1 MTITQLKRKFLED
14 LGDNYPKEEILSFF
28 NLLAAHILEL
38 SRLQMALEPNK
49 KLSEAEINEFGQALE
64 KLASFEPI
72 QYIIGETEFFSLNFK
87 VAPGVL
93 IPRPETEEL
102 VQWILDEVS
111 LQQKSSLKILDIG
124 TGSGCIPI
132 SIKKHLPKAQISAID
147 ISEEALEI
155 ANLNAEQNEVSVEFI
170 QQDILSAEKL
180 PQQFDIIV
188 SNPPYVRELEKAEMH
203 QNVLQ
208 YEPETALYVKDEN
221 PLLFYKKITKLAQEG
236 LAKNGLL
243 FFEINQYLGE
253 ETKAMVQDHGFD
265 AKLRKDMFGNFRML
279 KAQKR

>member
-1 MTITQLKRKFLED
+1 MTTTQLKNQFLED
-14 LGDNYPKEEILSFF
+14 LGGKYPKEEILSFF
-28 NLLAAHILEL
+28 NLLAEHILKR

-49 KLSEAEINEFGQALE
+49 EISDAEVGQFQGALE
-64 KLASFEPI
+64 KLNVFEPI

-111 LQQKSSLKILDIG
+111 LQQIQNLQILDIG

-132 SIKKHLPKAQISAID
+132 SLKKHLPKAQISAID
-147 ISEEALEI
+147 ISEEALKI
-155 ANLNAEQNEVSVEFI
+155 AKINAEQNEVSVDFI

-188 SNPPYVRELEKAEMH
+188 SNPPYVRELEKAEMQ

-208 YEPETALYVKDEN
+208 YEPETALYVKDEK
-221 PLLFYKKITKLAQEG
+221 PLLFYKKITKLAKEG
-236 LAKNGLL
+236 LTKNGLL

-253 ETKAMVQDHGFD
+253 ETETMVKDHGF
-265 AKLRKDMFGNFRML
+265 KTELRKDMYGNFRML
-279 KAQKR
+279 KAQKH

>member
-1 MTITQLKRKFLED
+1 MTITQLKNKFLED

-28 NLLAAHILEL
+28 NLLAVHVLEM

-49 KLSEAEINEFGQALE
+49 ELSEAEIGEFEQALA

-111 LQQKSSLKILDIG
+111 LQQKSDLKILDIG

-132 SIKKHLPKAQISAID
+132 SLKKYLPKAQISAID
-147 ISEEALEI
+147 ISEEALKI

-180 PQQFDIIV
+180 PRQFDIIV

-265 AKLRKDMFGNFRML
+265 AELRKDMFGNFRML
-279 KAQKR
+279 KAQKH

>member
-1 MTITQLKRKFLED
+1 MTITQLKSKFLED

-28 NLLAAHILEL
+28 NLLAAHFLDL

-49 KLSEAEINEFGQALE
+49 ALSEAEIGEFEQALA

-72 QYIIGETEFFSLNFK
+72 QYIIGETEFFNLNFK

-111 LQQKSSLKILDIG
+111 LQQKSDLKILDIG

-132 SIKKHLPKAQISAID
+132 SLKKHLPKAQISAID
-147 ISEEALEI
+147 ISEEALKI
-155 ANLNAEQNEVSVEFI
+155 ANLNAEQNEVSVDFI

-208 YEPETALYVKDEN
+208 HEPETALYVKDEN

-253 ETKAMVQDHGFD
+253 ETKAVVEDHGFR
-265 AKLRKDMFGNFRML
+265 AELRKDMFGNFRML

>member
-1 MTITQLKRKFLED
+1 MTITQLKNKFLED

-28 NLLAAHILEL
+28 YLLAAHFLEM

-49 KLSEAEINEFGQALE
+49 ELSEAEIGDFEQALE

-111 LQQKSSLKILDIG
+111 LQQKSDLKILDIG

-132 SIKKHLPKAQISAID
+132 SLKKHLPKAQISAID
-147 ISEEALEI
+147 ISEEALKI
-155 ANLNAEQNEVSVEFI
+155 AKINAEQNEVSVDFI

-188 SNPPYVRELEKAEMH
+188 SNPPYVRELEKAEMQ

-208 YEPETALYVKDEN
+208 HEPETALYVKDEN

-236 LAKNGLL
+236 LAKNGML

-253 ETKAMVQDHGFD
+253 ETKAMVEDHGFN
-265 AKLRKDMFGNFRML
+265 AELRKDMFGNFRML

>member
-1 MTITQLKRKFLED
+1 MTITQLKSKFLED

-28 NLLAAHILEL
+28 NLLAEHFLKMN
-38 SRLQMALEPNK
+38 RLQMALEPNK
-49 KLSEAEINEFGQALE
+49 ELNKAEIGEFDKALE
-64 KLASFEPI
+64 KLTSFEPI

-111 LQQKSSLKILDIG
+111 LQQKSDLKILDIG

-132 SIKKHLPKAQISAID
+132 SLKKHLPKTQISAID

-208 YEPETALYVKDEN
+208 HEPETALYVKDEN

-253 ETKAMVQDHGFD
+253 ETKAMVEDHGFN
-265 AKLRKDMFGNFRML
+265 AELRKDMFGNFRML

>member
-1 MTITQLKRKFLED
+1 MTTTQLKNQFLED
-14 LGDNYPKEEILSFF
+14 LGGKYPKEEILSFF
-28 NLLAAHILEL
+28 NFLAEHILKR

-49 KLSEAEINEFGQALE
+49 EISDAEISQFEVALARL
-64 KLASFEPI
+64 KKFEPI

-111 LQQKSSLKILDIG
+111 LQQNKNLQILDIG

-132 SIKKHLPKAQISAID
+132 SLKKHLPKAQISAID
-147 ISEEALEI
+147 ISEEALKI
-155 ANLNAEQNEVSVEFI
+155 AKINAEQNEVSIDFMRK
-170 QQDILSAEKL
+170 DILSAEKL
-180 PQQFDIIV
+180 PLQFDIIV
-188 SNPPYVRELEKAEMH
+188 SNPPYVRELEKAEMQ
-203 QNVLQ
+203 QNVLR

-221 PLLFYKKITKLAQEG
+221 PLLFYEKITKLAQEG

-243 FFEINQYLGE
+243 FFEINQYLVE
-253 ETKAMVQDHGFD
+253 ETETMVKDHGFKTD
-265 AKLRKDMFGNFRML
+265 LRKDMFGNFRML
-279 KAQKR
+279 KAQKH

>member
-1 MTITQLKRKFLED
+1 MTITQLKSKFLED

-28 NLLAAHILEL
+28 NLLAEHFFKM
-38 SRLQMALEPNK
+38 SRLQMALKPNK
-49 KLSEAEINEFGQALE
+49 ELSETEIGEFQLALA
-64 KLASFEPI
+64 KLTSFEPI

-111 LQQKSSLKILDIG
+111 LQQKSDLKILDIG

-132 SIKKHLPKAQISAID
+132 SLKKHLPKTQISAID

-188 SNPPYVRELEKAEMH
+188 SNPPYVRELEKAEMQ

-221 PLLFYKKITKLAQEG
+221 PLLFYKKITKLAQQG
-236 LAKNGLL
+236 LTKNGLL

-253 ETKAMVQDHGFD
+253 ETKAMVQDHGFN
-265 AKLRKDMFGNFRML
+265 AELRKDMFGNFRML